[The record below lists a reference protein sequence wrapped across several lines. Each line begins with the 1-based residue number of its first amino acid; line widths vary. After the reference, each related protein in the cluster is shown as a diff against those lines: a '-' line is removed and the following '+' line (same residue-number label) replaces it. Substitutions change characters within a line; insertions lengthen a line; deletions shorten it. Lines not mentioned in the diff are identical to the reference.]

1 MTEDQAVQRCQLGD
15 RDAFRCLVERYQDL
29 VFGTAYNMTRNRA
42 VAEEMAQEA
51 FLSAWKGM
59 RGFRLGR
66 PFKPWLMR
74 ILVNTVMAHR
84 RRRSVETAPLEE
96 SSGPGDAEHPAAVVD
111 SELERQALQRAIMGL
126 SPDHRQVVV
135 LRYYAEM
142 TVPEVAR
149 ASGVNEGTVKSR
161 LHRAH
166 RELRRRLGET
176 REAAGVVDER

>member
-1 MTEDQAVQRCQLGD
+1 MTEDQAVLRCQHGE
-15 RDAFRCLVERYQDL
+15 RDAFRYMVERYQDI

-42 VAEEMAQEA
+42 LAEELAQDA
-51 FLSAWKGM
+51 FLSAWKGI
-59 RGFRLGR
+59 RSFRRGR

-84 RRRSVETAPLEE
+84 RRRTVETTPIEGSE
-96 SSGPGDAEHPAAVVD
+96 SEMESDAEDPEDTAESR
-111 SELERQALQRAIMGL
+111 SEQQALRRAIGEL

-135 LRYYAEM
+135 LRYFADM

-149 ASGVNEGTVKSR
+149 AAGLAEGTVKSR

-166 RELRRRLGET
+166 QALRQEL
-176 REAAGVVDER
+176 AGAQQGQR

>member
-1 MTEDQAVQRCQLGD
+1 MTEDQAVLRCQHGE
-15 RDAFRCLVERYQDL
+15 RDAFRYMVERYQDI

-42 VAEEMAQEA
+42 LAEELAQDA
-51 FLSAWKGM
+51 FLSAWKGI
-59 RGFRLGR
+59 RSFRRGR

-84 RRRSVETAPLEE
+84 RRRTVETTPIEGSE
-96 SSGPGDAEHPAAVVD
+96 SEMESDAEDPEDAAE
-111 SELERQALQRAIMGL
+111 SRSERQALQRAIGGL

-135 LRYYAEM
+135 LRYFADM

-149 ASGVNEGTVKSR
+149 AAGLAEGTVKSR

-166 RELRRRLGET
+166 QALRQEL
-176 REAAGVVDER
+176 AGAQQGQR